1 MTWRLALGFVA
12 VVAYVLLRPSAL
24 PWVLLIGL
32 IGAFLYFAYRSPP
45 RVSLTRVLQTSRTFV
60 GAPLEV
66 QLSVRVRSWLPTLLT
81 FSENV
86 PLTLIADRVAGVTGL
101 FWGVSEFEF
110 VYRVSPN
117 MRGSFEWKGSSL
129 NWSDPLGLFVRDAK
143 VLASEDS
150 RLLVYPGMH
159 ALELPDLVRPLIADG
174 PRARVWG
181 LEDAM
186 TLRGVRD
193 YVPGDEARRVH
204 WRQTARFGMDG
215 NHFNRLVVREL
226 ERVAATGVQ
235 VHLDLSDS
243 GRSGEVYLES
253 AARLAA
259 SLLRQAFDAGLRVSV
274 SSLTAATVSG
284 TGFSALENALTFLAQ
299 VRLEPDATVRVP
311 LPAPGANLVVV
322 ARRASTALIEG
333 CIHARARAARVT
345 LILLPEGFYLE
356 PGEKARPMFSSA
368 GEDIRD
374 LERRAGILEEAGVR
388 AIVLRGD
395 DSVLKLSL

>member
-1 MTWRLALGFVA
+1 MNWRWVLGALFA
-12 VVAYVLLRPSAL
+12 VAYALLRPGAL

-32 IGAFLYFAYRSPP
+32 IGGFLWVAYRRPP
-45 RVSLTRVLQTSRTFV
+45 TVTLTRSVSSNRSFV
-60 GAPLEV
+60 SAPISVTLI
-66 QLSVRVRSWLPTLLT
+66 VRVQTWLPTLLT
-81 FSENV
+81 FTEDV
-86 PLTLIADRVAGVTGL
+86 PRTLIPDRMSGVTGL
-101 FWGVSEFEF
+101 FWGASQHEFT
-110 VYRVSPN
+110 YRVTPN
-117 MRGSFEWKGSSL
+117 ARGSYAWGGSSL

-143 VLASEDS
+143 VTASEGTS
-150 RLLVYPGMH
+150 LLVYPGMH

-193 YVPGDEARRVH
+193 YVPGDEARRIH

-235 VHLDLSDS
+235 VHLDLSTG
-243 GRSGEVYLES
+243 GRTGEVFLES
-253 AARLAA
+253 ATRLAA
-259 SLLRQAFDAGLRVSV
+259 SLLRAAFDVGLRVST
-274 SSLTAATVSG
+274 SSLTGG
-284 TGFSALENALTFLAQ
+284 TPGGNGFNALESALSYLGT
-299 VRLEPDATVRVP
+299 VKLEAGVPVGVP
-311 LPAPGANLVVV
+311 LPAPGANLIVI
-322 ARRASTALIEG
+322 AQRAGVELIEG

-345 LILLPEGFYLE
+345 LILMPEGFYLE
-356 PGEKARPMFSSA
+356 PGERARPMFNSA
-368 GEDIRD
+368 TEDIRD

-388 AIVLRGD
+388 AVVLRGD